1 MDGFLFLGKK
11 KLSWKKSLT
20 ENGQTVR
27 RRRRHHHH
35 HYHRR
40 RCLRLAWT
48 TMNEFPDWL
57 TKLKG
62 PNEHTDCSNDQSI
75 DRSKLMMGRGVPFCI
90 LSVCCFFFR
99 FAAFLCRSDLTCAR
113 QRKQKLNKN
122 IFFFD
127 HQIKTYAV
135 HICISWLALLLTFDL
150 KSEKKITESNKDLR
164 V

>member
-90 LSVCCFFFR
+90 LSVCCFFFVLR
-99 FAAFLCRSDLTCAR
+99 PFYVGLTWPV
-113 QRKQKLNKN
+113 QGNENKN
-122 IFFFD
+122 WIRIFFFLI
-127 HQIKTYAV
+127 IK
-135 HICISWLALLLTFDL
+135 
-150 KSEKKITESNKDLR
+150 
-164 V
+164 